1 MNIIKSFINKLSM
14 DYIIIVHNNFI
25 YKISKE
31 PYETDENT
39 YFRGWYIIKNY
50 NDINDEI
57 ISEQKIVI
65 YNLKELI
72 KLESEGY
79 AIKNNSIAFNTQ
91 GGNSHAAKEKIVI

>member
-25 YKISKE
+25 YKIIKE

-57 ISEQKIVI
+57 ICRSIMYLNE
-65 YNLKELI
+65 N
-72 KLESEGY
+72 
-79 AIKNNSIAFNTQ
+79 KNNM
-91 GGNSHAAKEKIVI
+91 KY